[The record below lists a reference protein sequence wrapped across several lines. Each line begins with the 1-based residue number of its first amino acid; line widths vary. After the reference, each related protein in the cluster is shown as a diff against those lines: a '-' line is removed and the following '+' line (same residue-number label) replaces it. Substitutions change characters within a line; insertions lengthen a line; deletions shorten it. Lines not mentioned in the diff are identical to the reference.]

1 MTEERLV
8 LAELLEKAGESD
20 FLRAVAEAVLQLLM
34 ENDVEG
40 LIGAGRYERS
50 GERTTWRNGYR
61 DRTLDTRLGALQ
73 LRIPKLRQGSY
84 FPPFLEARKS
94 SEKALIAV
102 IQEAWIGGVS
112 TRRVDDLVQAM
123 GLSGISKSQVYDQH
137 VAQNSMRSIVPE
149 LATSWSSNEEG
160 TELTFPLRRG
170 VKWHDGKPFGAQ
182 DVKCTWDL
190 LSGKAS
196 EKLRINPRKSWYS
209 NVEEVITNGDYEVTF
224 RLKRPQ
230 PALLALL
237 ASGWAPIY
245 PCHVSPRD
253 MRSRPIGTGPFKF
266 IEFKPNEIIRVTKNR
281 DYWKEGRPYL
291 DGIEW
296 MIIRDTA
303 TRNLAFIAGKVDLY
317 SPHNIAIPILK
328 DIKSQAP
335 QAICEVA
342 PTNVNRTLIINR
354 DRPPFD
360 NSDLRRAMSV
370 TLDRKAFIDIITEGQ
385 GDIVGTILPQPE
397 GIWSMPPELLRTLP
411 GYDPDVAKNR
421 AEARNIMQKL
431 GYGPDKRLAVTVS
444 TRNVPG
450 YRDAAVILIDQLKE
464 IYIDGQLET
473 IDTTQWYPR
482 ITRKDFAVGLN
493 VSESAVDDPDQQF
506 YENYVCTAE
515 RNYTGYCNPEVDKL
529 VDQQSAESNNEKRK
543 QLVWEIERRLAEDG
557 ARPVIFYPRQ
567 ATCRHPQVKGMT
579 MMVNSIYNGFR
590 YEDLWLDN

>member
-1 MTEERLV
+1 MQRRAYQGRILEQEAKGMKRDLRVLAAASSLV
-8 LAELLEKAGESD
+8 LALTDAAFAQKSGGILKISHFDSPASMSLLEEATAAA
-20 FLRAVAEAVLQLLM
+20 LRPM
-34 ENDVEG
+34 M
-40 LIGAGRYERS
+40 
-50 GERTTWRNGYR
+50 
-61 DRTLDTRLGALQ
+61 
-73 LRIPKLRQGSY
+73 
-84 FPPFLEARKS
+84 
-94 SEKALIAV
+94 
-102 IQEAWIGGVS
+102 GVFNN
-112 TRRVDDLVQAM
+112 LV
-123 GLSGISKSQVYDQH
+123 VYDQH

-160 TELTFPLRRG
+160 TELTFPLRQG
-170 VKWHDGKPFGAQ
+170 VQWHDGKPFTAQ

-209 NVEEVITNGDYEVTF
+209 NVEEVTTNGDYEVAF

-266 IEFKPNEIIRVTKNR
+266 VEFKPNEVIRVTRNL

-296 MIIRDTA
+296 TIIKDVS
-303 TRNLAFIAGKVDLY
+303 TRNLAFIAGKVDVY
-317 SPHNIAIPILK
+317 SPHTMTIPILK

-354 DRPPFD
+354 EKPPFD
-360 NSDLRRAMSV
+360 NADLRRAMSLS
-370 TLDRKAFIDIITEGQ
+370 LDRKAFIDIITEGQ
-385 GDIVGTILPQPE
+385 GDIGGTMLPAPE
-397 GIWSMPPELLRTLP
+397 GVWSMPPELLKTLP
-411 GYDPDVAKNR
+411 GYDPDIAKNR
-421 AEARNIMQKL
+421 AEARHIMRKL

-444 TRNVPG
+444 TRNLPG
-450 YRDAAVILIDQLKE
+450 YRDPAVIMIDQLKE
-464 IYIDGQLET
+464 IYIDGQLEAV
-473 IDTTQWYPR
+473 DTTQWYPK
-482 ITRKDFAVGLN
+482 IMRKDFTVGLN

-515 RNYTGYCNPEVDKL
+515 RNYTGYCSPEVDKL
-529 VDQQSAESNNEKRK
+529 VDQQSAESDKEKRK
-543 QLVWEIERRLAEDG
+543 QLVWEIEKRLAQDG

-567 ATCRHPQVKGMT
+567 ATCRHPRVKGMT
-579 MMVNSIYNGFR
+579 MMVNSIYNGYR

>member
-1 MTEERLV
+1 MKAGSRVLAAASSLTLV
-8 LAELLEKAGESD
+8 LLITGAAFAQKTGGILKISHFDSPASMSLLEESTAAA
-20 FLRAVAEAVLQLLM
+20 LRPVMGVFNNLVL
-34 ENDVEG
+34 
-40 LIGAGRYERS
+40 
-50 GERTTWRNGYR
+50 
-61 DRTLDTRLGALQ
+61 
-73 LRIPKLRQGSY
+73 
-84 FPPFLEARKS
+84 
-94 SEKALIAV
+94 
-102 IQEAWIGGVS
+102 
-112 TRRVDDLVQAM
+112 
-123 GLSGISKSQVYDQH
+123 YDQH

-149 LATSWSSNEEG
+149 LAASWSSNEEG
-160 TELTFPLRRG
+160 TELTFPLRQG
-170 VKWHDGKPFGAQ
+170 VKWHDGKPFTAQ

-209 NVEEVITNGDYEVTF
+209 NVEEVTTNGDYEVTF

-266 IEFKPNEIIRVTKNR
+266 VEFKPNEVIRVTKNP

-296 MIIRDTA
+296 AIIKDVS

-317 SPHNIAIPILK
+317 SPHNITIPIVK
-328 DIKSQAP
+328 DIKNQAP

-354 DRPPFD
+354 DKAPFD
-360 NSDLRRAMSV
+360 NPDLRRAMSL

-385 GDIVGTILPQPE
+385 GDIGGTMLPGPE
-397 GIWSMPPELLRTLP
+397 GVWSMPPELLKTLP
-411 GYDPDVAKNR
+411 GYDSDVGKNR
-421 AEARNIMQKL
+421 AEARKILEKL
-431 GYGPDKRLAVTVS
+431 GYGPDKRLPVTVS
-444 TRNVPG
+444 TRNVSG

-473 IDTTQWYPR
+473 VDTTQWYPK
-482 ITRKDFAVGLN
+482 IMRKDFTVGLN

-515 RNYTGYCNPEVDKL
+515 RNYTGYCSPEVDQL
-529 VDQQSAESNNEKRK
+529 VDRQSAESDKEKRK
-543 QLVWEIERRLAEDG
+543 RLVWEIERRLAQDG

-567 ATCRHPQVKGMT
+567 ATCWHPRVKGMT

-590 YEDLWLDN
+590 YEDLWLD

>member
-1 MTEERLV
+1 MKAGSRALAAASSLSLV
-8 LAELLEKAGESD
+8 LFITNPATAQKSGGILKISHFDSPASMSLLEESTAAA
-20 FLRAVAEAVLQLLM
+20 LRPVM
-34 ENDVEG
+34 
-40 LIGAGRYERS
+40 
-50 GERTTWRNGYR
+50 
-61 DRTLDTRLGALQ
+61 
-73 LRIPKLRQGSY
+73 
-84 FPPFLEARKS
+84 
-94 SEKALIAV
+94 
-102 IQEAWIGGVS
+102 GVFNN
-112 TRRVDDLVQAM
+112 LV
-123 GLSGISKSQVYDQH
+123 VYDQH
-137 VAQNSMRSIVPE
+137 VAQNSMQSIVPE

-170 VKWHDGKPFGAQ
+170 VKWHDGKPFTAQ

-190 LSGKAS
+190 LSGKTS

-209 NVEEVITNGDYEVTF
+209 NVEEVTTNGHYEVTF

-266 IEFKPNEIIRVTKNR
+266 VEFKPNEVIRVTKNR

-296 MIIRDTA
+296 TIIKDTA

-385 GDIVGTILPQPE
+385 GDIGGTMLPQPE

-529 VDQQSAESNNEKRK
+529 VDQQSAESSNEKRK

>member
-1 MTEERLV
+1 MKHILCV
-8 LAELLEKAGESD
+8 LATAGSLTLALSATDAALAQKSGGVLKISHFDSPASMSLLEESTTAA
-20 FLRAVAEAVLQLLM
+20 LRPM
-34 ENDVEG
+34 M
-40 LIGAGRYERS
+40 
-50 GERTTWRNGYR
+50 
-61 DRTLDTRLGALQ
+61 
-73 LRIPKLRQGSY
+73 
-84 FPPFLEARKS
+84 
-94 SEKALIAV
+94 
-102 IQEAWIGGVS
+102 GVFNN
-112 TRRVDDLVQAM
+112 LV
-123 GLSGISKSQVYDQH
+123 VYDQH
-137 VAQNSMRSIVPE
+137 VPQNSMRSIVPD
-149 LATSWSSNEEG
+149 LATSWSLSEEG
-160 TELTFPLRRG
+160 TELTFPLRQG
-170 VKWHDGKPFGAQ
+170 VKWHDGKPFTAQ

-190 LSGKAS
+190 LSGKTN

-209 NVEEVITNGDYEVTF
+209 NIEEVTAKGDYEVTF

-253 MRSRPIGTGPFKF
+253 MRSRPLGTGPFKF
-266 IEFKPNEIIRVTKNR
+266 VEFKPNEAIRVTKNP
-281 DYWKEGRPYL
+281 DYWKPGRPYL

-296 MIIRDTA
+296 TIIRDVS

-317 SPHNIAIPILK
+317 SPHGVTIPILRE
-328 DIKSQAP
+328 IRSQAP

-354 DRPPFD
+354 DKPPFD
-360 NSDLRRAMSV
+360 SAELRRAMSL

-385 GDIVGTILPQPE
+385 GDIGGTMLPAPE
-397 GIWSMPPELLRTLP
+397 GVWSMPSEMLKTLP
-411 GYDPDVAKNR
+411 GYDPDIAKNR
-421 AEARNIMQKL
+421 IKAREVVQKL

-444 TRNVPG
+444 TRNIPP

-464 IYIDGQLET
+464 IYIDGVLDAV
-473 IDTTQWYPR
+473 DTTQWYPR
-482 ITRKDFAVGLN
+482 LMRKDFTVGLN

-515 RNYTGYCNPEVDKL
+515 RNYTGYCSPELDKL
-529 VDQQSAESNNEKRK
+529 VDQQSAESDKEKRK

-579 MMVNSIYNGFR
+579 MMVNSIYNGYRF
-590 YEDLWLDN
+590 EDLWLDN

>member
-1 MTEERLV
+1 MTRNWRTLAICSSLATVLVASHPAFSQKHGGILKLYSPATPASMSPLEE
-8 LAELLEKAGESD
+8 ATI
-20 FLRAVAEAVLQLLM
+20 VAEM
-34 ENDVEG
+34 PMMGGFNN
-40 LIGAGRYERS
+40 LI
-50 GERTTWRNGYR
+50 
-61 DRTLDTRLGALQ
+61 L
-73 LRIPKLRQGSY
+73 
-84 FPPFLEARKS
+84 F
-94 SEKALIAV
+94 
-102 IQEAWIGGVS
+102 
-112 TRRVDDLVQAM
+112 
-123 GLSGISKSQVYDQH
+123 DQH
-137 VAQNSMRSIVPE
+137 LPQVSLESIRPE
-149 LATSWSSNEEG
+149 LATKWQWNEDG
-160 TELTFPLRRG
+160 SELTFSLREG
-170 VKWHDGKPFGAQ
+170 VRWHDSKPFTAQ

-190 LSGKAS
+190 YQETAP
-196 EKLRINPRKSWYS
+196 EKLRVNPRKSS
-209 NVEEVITNGDYEVTF
+209 FDNLDHVSTNGDFEVTF
-224 RLKRPQ
+224 HLKRPQ

-266 IEFKPNEIIRVTKNR
+266 VEFKPNEVIRVARNP

-296 MIIRDTA
+296 AIIKDVS

-360 NSDLRRAMSV
+360 NSDLRRSMSV

-385 GDIVGTILPQPE
+385 GDIGGTMLPQPE

-482 ITRKDFAVGLN
+482 ITRKDFTVCLN
-493 VSESAVDDPDQQF
+493 VSESAVDEP
-506 YENYVCTAE
+506 
-515 RNYTGYCNPEVDKL
+515 
-529 VDQQSAESNNEKRK
+529 
-543 QLVWEIERRLAEDG
+543 
-557 ARPVIFYPRQ
+557 
-567 ATCRHPQVKGMT
+567 
-579 MMVNSIYNGFR
+579 
-590 YEDLWLDN
+590 